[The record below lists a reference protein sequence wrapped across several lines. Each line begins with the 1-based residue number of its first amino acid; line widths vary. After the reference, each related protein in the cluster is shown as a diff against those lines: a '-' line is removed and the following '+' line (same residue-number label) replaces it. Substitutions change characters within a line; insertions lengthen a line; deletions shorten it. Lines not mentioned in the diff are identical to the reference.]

1 MLQANVLLALAAA
14 VLWGGGDFSGGM
26 GAKHAATTARN
37 PMDGAL
43 RVVLTSHF
51 GSFAVLTIIALLRGD
66 AFPHGLP
73 LACGLFAG
81 VMGGLSL
88 TAFYIALSRGA
99 MGASAA
105 ISGLLAAAIPSVV
118 SIAHDG
124 SPGWMRMAGFVIA
137 GCAIWMIAAGE
148 NPEAVPAS
156 TGTMWLAVGSGAGFG
171 VYFVALKY
179 AAAGGLIWPMATARI
194 GSLTTCSVVL
204 LATAVAANPHLRIE
218 MPGTRRIGGRRI
230 WLPRRAVFWALAT
243 AMGDTSGNLLFMAAT
258 RAGRLDVASVLASLY
273 PASTILLAAWALHER
288 PTRRQGLGML
298 VAAAAV
304 VMITL

>member
-26 GAKHAATTARN
+26 GAKHAANTARN

-43 RVVLTSHF
+43 RVVLTSHAA
-51 GSFAVLTIIALLRGD
+51 SFTVLVIVALLRGD
-66 AFPHGLP
+66 AFPHGAP
-73 LACGLFAG
+73 LAWGLLAG

-105 ISGLLAAAIPSVV
+105 VSGLLAAAIPSAV
-118 SIAHDG
+118 SISHDG
-124 SPGWMRMAGFVIA
+124 SPGWMRIVGFLVA

-156 TGTMWLAVGSGAGFG
+156 TGTMWLAVGAGAGFG
-171 VYFVALKY
+171 IYFVALKY
-179 AAAGGLIWPMATARI
+179 AAAAGLIWPMATARI
-194 GSLTTCSVVL
+194 GSLTTCSVIL
-204 LATAVAANPHLRIE
+204 LATTLIAKGE
-218 MPGTRRIGGRRI
+218 GGRG
-230 WLPRRAVFWALAT
+230 WLPRKAVLWALTT
-243 AMGDTSGNLLFMAAT
+243 AVGDTVGNILFMAAT
-258 RAGRLDVASVLASLY
+258 KAGRLDVASVLASLY

-288 PTRRQGLGML
+288 PTRRQGVGML
-298 VAAAAV
+298 VAAVAV
-304 VMITL
+304 VMIIL